1 MSYNDTIMYYWF
13 LEIQNLSKVQVM
25 ECCFMA
31 IQYEQLKDCVCC
43 WYELK
48 SAMLEDLSTV
58 KERAKSLYNID
69 LQYKIYK
76 SKPSNMI

>member
-1 MSYNDTIMYYWF
+1 
-13 LEIQNLSKVQVM
+13 
-25 ECCFMA
+25 MA

-48 SAMLEDLSTV
+48 SVMLEDLSTA